1 MGKLKEKFKSFKN
14 NPDVALK
21 EQVGYVSGVF
31 GNCMGQD
38 CVGTYT
44 DQFLYDY
51 MGLKSSQIVAMKSVT
66 TGVNIFVAPIVGA
79 MLDGNRS
86 GKGNARTFMR
96 AAAIPFTLS
105 SVLLFLV
112 PSSSITFNFIWSFI
126 LFLTFNIADTF
137 FDVALSTLSVRMT
150 ANAKSRKNF
159 YTVAQIASTL
169 GSLLPGGLVPIII
182 DMMDG
187 DYNSEK
193 WAYFTV
199 ALLFGILGLF
209 SMLVPCMTLKERNLV
224 LPPKDD
230 KKVRIDYKLILLN
243 RPLLLLC
250 LSQCID
256 SVRQVC
262 YNALP
267 FFYKQTLGRL
277 GMKTYVEMGSSALSY
292 GGLFSVP
299 FIGKK
304 LSSRDIV
311 VLGYLHTAI
320 CYILLLICGYK
331 NLWIV
336 GILIALGGLPN
347 AGMSAARRILLA
359 DSTDYME
366 WKSYKKYGVAQR
378 NEGMVFAFSTMVSR
392 ISSLWKDLL
401 VNGGLVLIGYQS
413 AQTIGGQI
421 VEAVQTP
428 ETLHGIFLLVAI
440 PGIIGNLV
448 PAIVMMFDNFTG
460 KRKEKI
466 MAELEVIRA
475 EAKAKREE
483 AQTVKESE

>member
-38 CVGTYT
+38 CVGSYT

>member
-1 MGKLKEKFKSFKN
+1 MGKLKEKYQAMKN
-14 NPDVALK
+14 NPDVAFK
-21 EQVGYVSGVF
+21 EQVGYVSGIF

-38 CVGTYT
+38 SVSTYT
-44 DQFLYDY
+44 DQFMYDY
-51 MGLKSSQIVAMKSVT
+51 MGLKSSHIVAMKSVT

-79 MLDGNRS
+79 LLDGNRS
-86 GKGNARTFMR
+86 GKGNARRFMM
-96 AAAIPFTLS
+96 ASAIPFTLS
-105 SVLLFLV
+105 SILLFVV
-112 PSSSITFNFIWSFI
+112 PSASLTFNILWSFI
-126 LFLTFNIADTF
+126 LYLTFNIADTF

-150 ANAKSRKNF
+150 PNAKSRKNF

-169 GSLLPGGLVPIII
+169 GSMLPGGLVPIVI

-193 WAYFTV
+193 WAFFSV

-224 LPPKDD
+224 LPPKTE
-230 KKVRIDYKLILLN
+230 KKVNIDLKLILLN
-243 RPLLLLC
+243 RPLLLLS
-250 LSQCID
+250 LSQCVD
-256 SVRQVC
+256 SIRQVC
-262 YNALP
+262 YNSLP
-267 FFYKQTLGRL
+267 FFYKQTLNRY

-292 GGLFSVP
+292 GYLLSIP

-304 LSSRDIV
+304 LSSRDIIV
-311 VLGYLHTAI
+311 FSYLHTGI
-320 CYILLLICGYK
+320 CYLLLALFGYK

-347 AGMSAARRILLA
+347 AGMSAARRVLLA

-378 NEGMVFAFSTMVSR
+378 NEGMVFAFNTMVSR
-392 ISSLWKDLL
+392 IAALWKELL
-401 VNGGLVLIGYQS
+401 INGGLALIGYQS
-413 AQTIGGQI
+413 AQMVNGEM

-428 ETLHGIFLLVAI
+428 ETLHGLFLLVVI
-440 PGIIGNLV
+440 PGIVGNLL
-448 PAIVMMFDNFTG
+448 PALIMAFDNFTG

-466 MAELEVIRA
+466 MAELEEIRA
-475 EAKAKREE
+475 ESKAKLE
-483 AQTVKESE
+483 AVETV

>member
-1 MGKLKEKFKSFKN
+1 MGKIKEKFNELKN

-38 CVGTYT
+38 SVGTYT
-44 DQFLYDY
+44 DQFMYDY
-51 MGLKSSQIVAMKSVT
+51 MGLNSGQVVSMKSAT
-66 TGVNIFVAPIVGA
+66 TAVNILIAPIIGA

-86 GKGNARTFMR
+86 KKGNARTFMR
-96 AAAIPFTLS
+96 ASAIPFTLA
-105 SVLLFLV
+105 SVLLFVV
-112 PSSSITFNFIWSFI
+112 PSSSIMFNFIWSFI

-150 ANAKSRKNF
+150 PNAKSRKNF
-159 YTVAQIASTL
+159 YTVAQVASTL
-169 GSLLPGGLVPIII
+169 GSMLPGGVVPIII
-182 DMMDG
+182 DIMDG

-193 WAYFTV
+193 WAFFSV
-199 ALLFGILGLF
+199 ALFFGILGLF
-209 SMLVPCMTLKERNLV
+209 SMLVPCFTLKERNLV
-224 LPPKDD
+224 LPPKDN
-230 KKVRIDYKLILLN
+230 KKIKIDYKLILLN
-243 RPLLLLC
+243 RPLLLLS
-250 LSQCID
+250 LSSCIE

-262 YNALP
+262 YNSLP
-267 FFYKQTLGRL
+267 FFYKQTLNNYS
-277 GMKTYVEMGSSALSY
+277 MKTYVEIASSALSY

-311 VLGYLHTAI
+311 VFGYLHTAI
-320 CYILLLICGYK
+320 CYILLFICGYK

-347 AGMSAARRILLA
+347 AGASAAKRILLA

-366 WKSYKKYGVAQR
+366 WKSYKKYGIAQR
-378 NEGMVFAFSTMVSR
+378 NEGMIFAFNTMVSR
-392 ISSLWKDLL
+392 ITALWKELL
-401 VNGGLVLIGYQS
+401 VNGGLALIGYQS
-413 AQTIGGQI
+413 AQNIGGQM

-440 PGIIGNLV
+440 PGIIGNLI
-448 PAIVMMFDNFTG
+448 PAIIMMFDNFTG

-466 MAELEVIRA
+466 MAELEEIRA
-475 EAKAKREE
+475 RAKAENE
-483 AQTVKESE
+483 ASETV

>member
-1 MGKLKEKFKSFKN
+1 MGKLKEKFQSFKN

-38 CVGTYT
+38 SVGTYT
-44 DQFLYDY
+44 DQFMYDY
-51 MGLKSSQIVAMKSVT
+51 MGLNSGHIVAMKSVT
-66 TGVNIFVAPIVGA
+66 TGVNILIAPIVGIL
-79 MLDGNRS
+79 LDNNHS
-86 GKGNARTFMR
+86 GKGNARRFMM
-96 AAAIPFTLS
+96 ASAIPFTLS
-105 SVLLFLV
+105 SILLFVV
-112 PSSSITFNFIWSFI
+112 PSASLTFNFLWSFI
-126 LFLTFNIADTF
+126 LYLTFNIADTF

-150 ANAKSRKNF
+150 PNAKSRKNF

-169 GSLLPGGLVPIII
+169 GSMLPGGLVPIII

-193 WAYFTV
+193 WAFFTV
-199 ALLFGILGLF
+199 ALLFGVLGLF

-224 LPPKDD
+224 LPPKTE
-230 KKVRIDYKLILLN
+230 KKVKIGYKLILLN
-243 RPLLLLC
+243 RPLLLLS
-250 LSQCID
+250 LSQCVD
-256 SVRQVC
+256 SIRQVC
-262 YNALP
+262 YNSLP
-267 FFYKQTLGRL
+267 FFYKQTLNNY
-277 GMKTYVEMGSSALSY
+277 GMKTFVEAGSATLSY
-292 GGLFSVP
+292 GYLLSIP

-311 VLGYLHTAI
+311 VVSYLHTGI
-320 CYILLLICGYK
+320 CYLLLALFGYK

-347 AGMSAARRILLA
+347 AGMNAARRVLLA

-378 NEGMVFAFSTMVSR
+378 NEGMVFAFNTMVSR
-392 ISSLWKDLL
+392 ISALWKELL
-401 VNGGLVLIGYQS
+401 VNGGLALIGYQS
-413 AQTIGGQI
+413 AQMVNGEM

-440 PGIIGNLV
+440 PGIIGNLL
-448 PAIVMMFDNFTG
+448 PALIMSFDNFTG

-466 MAELEVIRA
+466 MAELEEIRA
-475 EAKAKREE
+475 ESKAQLEE
-483 AQTVKESE
+483 TQTV

>member
-1 MGKLKEKFKSFKN
+1 MGKLKEKFQSFKN

-38 CVGTYT
+38 SVGTYT
-44 DQFLYDY
+44 DQFMYDY
-51 MGLKSSQIVAMKSVT
+51 MGLNSGHIVAMKSVT
-66 TGVNIFVAPIVGA
+66 TGVNILIAPIVGIL
-79 MLDGNRS
+79 LDNNRS
-86 GKGNARTFMR
+86 GKGNARRFMM
-96 AAAIPFTLS
+96 ASAIPFTLS
-105 SVLLFLV
+105 SILLFVV
-112 PSSSITFNFIWSFI
+112 PSASLTFNLLWSFI
-126 LFLTFNIADTF
+126 LYLTFNIADTF

-150 ANAKSRKNF
+150 PNAKSRKNF

-169 GSLLPGGLVPIII
+169 GSMLPGGLVPIII
-182 DMMDG
+182 DLMDG

-193 WAYFTV
+193 WAFFSV
-199 ALLFGILGLF
+199 ALLFGVLGLF

-224 LPPKDD
+224 LPPKTE
-230 KKVRIDYKLILLN
+230 KKVKIDYKLILLN
-243 RPLLLLC
+243 RPLLLLS
-250 LSQCID
+250 LSQCVD
-256 SVRQVC
+256 SIRQVC
-262 YNALP
+262 YNSLP
-267 FFYKQTLGRL
+267 FFYKQTLNNY
-277 GMKTYVEMGSSALSY
+277 GMKTFVEAGSATLSY
-292 GGLFSVP
+292 GYLLSIP

-311 VLGYLHTAI
+311 VVSYLHTGI
-320 CYILLLICGYK
+320 CYLLLALFGYK

-347 AGMSAARRILLA
+347 AGMNAARRVLLA

-378 NEGMVFAFSTMVSR
+378 NEGMVFAFNTMVSR
-392 ISSLWKDLL
+392 ISALWKELL
-401 VNGGLVLIGYQS
+401 VNGGLALIGYQS
-413 AQTIGGQI
+413 AQMVNGEM

-440 PGIIGNLV
+440 PGIIGNLL
-448 PAIVMMFDNFTG
+448 PALIMSFDNFTG

-466 MAELEVIRA
+466 MAELEEIRA
-475 EAKAKREE
+475 ESKAQLEE
-483 AQTVKESE
+483 TQTV